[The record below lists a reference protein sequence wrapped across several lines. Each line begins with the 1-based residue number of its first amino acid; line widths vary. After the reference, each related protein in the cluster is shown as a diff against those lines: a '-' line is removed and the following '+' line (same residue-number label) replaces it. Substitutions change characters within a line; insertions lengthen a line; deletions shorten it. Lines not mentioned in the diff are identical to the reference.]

1 MHTMNSMDVNNAMDD
16 RKKRRRLIAG
26 VLFTVYF
33 AVLFYFLFF
42 SEKMGRTYSERAYHY
57 NLVPLKEIMRF
68 IRYRKVLGTYAVVLN
83 LVGNIIAFL
92 PIYYERCRKLRYTVL
107 YSFELSLVVEILQL
121 VFKVGSLDVDD
132 LILNTIGGLFGF
144 LIYELVKQ
152 FIRKTTERKK
162 HDD

>member
-1 MHTMNSMDVNNAMDD
+1 MHTMNRMDVNNAMDD

-42 SEKMGRTYSERAYHY
+42 SEEMGRTYSERAYHY
-57 NLVPLKEIMRF
+57 NLVPFKEIMRF
-68 IRYRKVLGTYAVVLN
+68 IRYRKAL
-83 LVGNIIAFL
+83 GNIIAFMPFGTFL
-92 PIYYERCRKLRYTVL
+92 PIYYERCRKMWYTVL

-144 LIYELVKQ
+144 LIYDLVKKLT
-152 FIRKTTERKK
+152 RKITERKM
-162 HDD
+162 HDN

>member
-42 SEKMGRTYSERAYHY
+42 SEEMGRTYSERAYHY
-57 NLVPLKEIMRF
+57 NLVPFKEIMRF
-68 IRYRKVLGTYAVVLN
+68 IRYRKALGTYAVVLN
-83 LVGNIIAFL
+83 LAGNIIAFMPFGTFL
-92 PIYYERCRKLRYTVL
+92 PIYYERCRKMWYTVL

-121 VFKVGSLDVDD
+121 VDD
-132 LILNTIGGLFGF
+132 LFLNTIGGLFGF
-144 LIYELVKQ
+144 LIYDLVKKLT
-152 FIRKTTERKK
+152 RKITGRKM
-162 HDD
+162 HDN

>member
-1 MHTMNSMDVNNAMDD
+1 MHTMNSMDVNKSMDD

-33 AVLFYFLFF
+33 EVLFYFLFF
-42 SEKMGRTYSERAYHY
+42 SEEMGRTYSERAYHY
-57 NLVPLKEIMRF
+57 NLVPFKEIMRF
-68 IRYRKVLGTYAVVLN
+68 IRYRKAL
-83 LVGNIIAFL
+83 GNIIAFMPFGTFL
-92 PIYYERCRKLRYTVL
+92 PIYYERCRKMWYTVL

-144 LIYELVKQ
+144 LIYDLVKKLT
-152 FIRKTTERKK
+152 RKITERKM
-162 HDD
+162 HDN

>member
-68 IRYRKVLGTYAVVLN
+68 IRYRKVVGTYTSEERR
-83 LVGNIIAFL
+83 VGK
-92 PIYYERCRKLRYTVL
+92 ECRSRWSPY
-107 YSFELSLVVEILQL
+107 Q
-121 VFKVGSLDVDD
+121 
-132 LILNTIGGLFGF
+132 
-144 LIYELVKQ
+144 
-152 FIRKTTERKK
+152 
-162 HDD
+162 